1 MEGGVMSTRICRRI
15 FTGLAL
21 ASFAALSTVGSV
33 SAESVNLKLSVETPQ
48 GDPLNVMLRAF
59 AESLENRV
67 GDQVSIE
74 IFDGGVLGDEIA
86 QMELVRAGEVD
97 VVPMG
102 SDVVEIDKHF
112 AIFDMPFLFPDA
124 ATAHRALDGELG
136 TLLASS
142 LREAAGVEVLAFG
155 ELGFRVISNNKRP
168 INTPDD
174 LQGLKLR
181 TPGSKTRILAFQEL
195 GAAPTPMN
203 LGEVY
208 LALKQGALDGQEN
221 PLSVVKEF
229 SFFEVQKYISITRHV
244 YTPITLTMHG
254 KTWDALS
261 AELKE
266 AAKAAAVDAAAET
279 RRLSAESDATLVSEF
294 EAQGV
299 AVNQADVESFK
310 AVTGPIYEKI
320 GEVAGPDFVEKTLAA
335 IN

>member
-1 MEGGVMSTRICRRI
+1 MITRIFRRI
-15 FTGLAL
+15 LACLTL
-21 ASFAALSTVGSV
+21 ASIAALCGIGPA
-33 SAESVNLKLSVETPQ
+33 SADTVNLKLSVETPQ

-59 AESLENRV
+59 AASLEGRV

-124 ATAHRALDGELG
+124 ATAHSALDGELG
-136 TLLASS
+136 TLLSDS

-155 ELGFRVISNNKRP
+155 ELGFRVISKRP
-168 INTPDD
+168 INTPAD
-174 LQGLKLR
+174 LEGLKLR

-229 SFFEVQKYISITRHV
+229 SFFEVQKYVSITRHV

-254 KTWDALS
+254 ETWDSLS
-261 AELKE
+261 PELQG
-266 AAKAAAVDAAAET
+266 AAKAAAADAAAET
-279 RRLSAESDATLVSEF
+279 RRLSAESDASLVSEF
-294 EAQGV
+294 EGHGV
-299 AVNQADVESFK
+299 MVNQADVESFK
-310 AVTGPIYEKI
+310 AVTGPIYMKI
-320 GEVAGPDFVEKTLAA
+320 GEVAGPDFVEKVMASM
-335 IN
+335 N

>member
-1 MEGGVMSTRICRRI
+1 MFSVICRRI
-15 FTGLAL
+15 LASSALVSLAAL
-21 ASFAALSTVGSV
+21 AAVGPA
-33 SAESVNLKLSVETPQ
+33 SADTVNLKLSVETPQ

-59 AESLENRV
+59 AASLENRV

-124 ATAHRALDGELG
+124 ATAHRVLDGELG
-136 TLLASS
+136 TLLANS

-168 INTPDD
+168 INTPAD
-174 LQGLKLR
+174 LDGLKLR

-229 SFFEVQKYISITRHV
+229 SFFEVQKYVSITRHV
-244 YTPITLTMHG
+244 YTPITMTMHG
-254 KTWDALS
+254 KTWESLS
-261 AELKE
+261 PELQE
-266 AAKAAAVDAAAET
+266 AAKAAAADAAAET
-279 RRLSAESDATLVSEF
+279 RRLSAESDASLVSEF
-294 EAQGV
+294 EGHGV
-299 AVNQADVESFK
+299 MVNQADVESFK
-310 AVTGPIYEKI
+310 AVTGPIYMKI
-320 GEVAGPDFVEKTLAA
+320 GEVAGPDFVEKALAA
-335 IN
+335 MN

>member
-1 MEGGVMSTRICRRI
+1 MITRIFRRI
-15 FTGLAL
+15 LAGLTL
-21 ASFAALSTVGSV
+21 ASIAALGGIGPA
-33 SAESVNLKLSVETPQ
+33 SADTVNLKLSVETPQ

-59 AESLENRV
+59 AESLESRV
-67 GDQVSIE
+67 GDQVAIE

-124 ATAHRALDGELG
+124 ATAHAALDGELG
-136 TLLASS
+136 TLLADS
-142 LREAAGVEVLAFG
+142 LRAAAGVEVLGFG

-168 INTPDD
+168 INTPAD
-174 LQGLKLR
+174 LEGLKLR

-229 SFFEVQKYISITRHV
+229 SFFEVQKYVSITRHV

-254 KTWDALS
+254 NTWDSLS
-261 AELKE
+261 PELQE
-266 AAKAAAVDAAAET
+266 AARAAAADAAAET
-279 RRLSAESDATLVSEF
+279 RRLSAESDASLVSEF
-294 EAQGV
+294 EGHGV
-299 AVNQADVESFK
+299 MVNQADVESFK
-310 AVTGPIYEKI
+310 AVTGPIYMKI
-320 GEVAGPDFVEKTLAA
+320 GEVAGPDFVEKVMASM
-335 IN
+335 N

>member
-1 MEGGVMSTRICRRI
+1 MFSVICRRI
-15 FTGLAL
+15 L
-21 ASFAALSTVGSV
+21 ASSVLVSLAMLSAVGPASADTVG
-33 SAESVNLKLSVETPQ
+33 LKLSVETPQ

-59 AESLENRV
+59 AESLESRV

-136 TLLASS
+136 TLLADS

-168 INTPDD
+168 INTPAD
-174 LQGLKLR
+174 LDGLKLR

-229 SFFEVQKYISITRHV
+229 SFFEVQKYVSITRHV
-244 YTPITLTMHG
+244 YTPITMTMHG
-254 KTWDALS
+254 KTWESLS
-261 AELKE
+261 PELQE
-266 AAKAAAVDAAAET
+266 AAKAAAADAAAET
-279 RRLSAESDATLVSEF
+279 RRLSAESDASLVSEF
-294 EAQGV
+294 EGHGV
-299 AVNQADVESFK
+299 MVNQADVESFK
-310 AVTGPIYEKI
+310 AVTGPIYMKI
-320 GEVAGPDFVEKTLAA
+320 GEVAGPDFVEKALAA
-335 IN
+335 MN

>member
-1 MEGGVMSTRICRRI
+1 MITRIFGR
-15 FTGLAL
+15 TLASLAL
-21 ASFAALSTVGSV
+21 ASFAALSGVGPA
-33 SAESVNLKLSVETPQ
+33 SADTVNLKLSVETPQ

-59 AESLENRV
+59 ADSLTNRV
-67 GDQVSIE
+67 GDKVSIE

-86 QMELVRAGEVD
+86 QMELVRVGEVD

-136 TLLASS
+136 TLLADS

-168 INTPDD
+168 INTPSD
-174 LQGLKLR
+174 LEGLKLR

-229 SFFEVQKYISITRHV
+229 SFFEVQKYVSITRHV

-254 KTWDALS
+254 KTWDSLS
-261 AELKE
+261 PELQE
-266 AAKAAAVDAAAET
+266 AAKAAAVDASAET
-279 RRLSAESDATLVSEF
+279 RRLSAESDASLVSEF

-335 IN
+335 INQP

>member
-1 MEGGVMSTRICRRI
+1 MIRCIFRRI
-15 FTGLAL
+15 LASLAL
-21 ASFAALSTVGSV
+21 ASFAALFATGPV
-33 SAESVNLKLSVETPQ
+33 SADTVNLKLSVETPQ

-59 AESLENRV
+59 AESLGNRV

-112 AIFDMPFLFPDA
+112 AIFDLPFLFPDA
-124 ATAHRALDGELG
+124 ATAHSALDGELG
-136 TLLASS
+136 THLADS
-142 LREAAGVEVLAFG
+142 LREVAGVEVLAFG

-168 INTPDD
+168 INTPED
-174 LQGLKLR
+174 LKGLKLR
-181 TPGSKTRILAFQEL
+181 TPGSKTRILAFQAL

-254 KTWDALS
+254 KTWDSLS
-261 AELKE
+261 PELQA
-266 AAKAAAVDAAAET
+266 AAKAAAADAAAQT
-279 RRLSAESDATLVSEF
+279 RRLSAESDASLVSEF

-299 AVNQADVESFK
+299 EVNQADVESFK

-320 GEVAGPDFVEKTLAA
+320 GEIAGPDFVEKTMAA

>member
-1 MEGGVMSTRICRRI
+1 MMTRVCRRI
-15 FTGLAL
+15 LACLTL
-21 ASFAALSTVGSV
+21 ASIAALSGIGPASADAV
-33 SAESVNLKLSVETPQ
+33 SLKLSVETPQ

-59 AESLENRV
+59 AASLENRV

-136 TLLASS
+136 TLLADS
-142 LREAAGVEVLAFG
+142 LRAAAGVEVLAFG

-168 INTPDD
+168 INTPAD
-174 LQGLKLR
+174 LEGLKLR

-229 SFFEVQKYISITRHV
+229 SFFEVQKYVSITRHV

-254 KTWDALS
+254 KTWESLS
-261 AELKE
+261 PELQE
-266 AAKAAAVDAAAET
+266 AAKAAGADAAAET
-279 RRLSAESDATLVSEF
+279 RRLSAESDASLVSEF
-294 EAQGV
+294 EGHGV
-299 AVNQADVESFK
+299 MVNQADVESFK
-310 AVTGPIYEKI
+310 AVTGPIYMKI
-320 GEVAGPDFVEKTLAA
+320 GEVAGPDFVEKVMASM
-335 IN
+335 N

>member
-1 MEGGVMSTRICRRI
+1 MTTLVCKRI
-15 FTGLAL
+15 FTGLVL
-21 ASFAALSTVGSV
+21 ASFAALAALGPAR
-33 SAESVNLKLSVETPQ
+33 AEPVMLKLSVETPQ

-59 AESLENRV
+59 ADSLEQRA
-67 GDQVSIE
+67 GDGVSVE

-136 TLLASS
+136 MLLADS

-155 ELGFRVISNNKRP
+155 ELGFRVISNNVRP
-168 INTPDD
+168 INSPED
-174 LQGLKLR
+174 LKGLKLR
-181 TPGSKTRILAFQEL
+181 TPGSQTRILAFREL

-229 SFFEVQKYISITRHV
+229 SFFEVQKYVSITRHV

-254 KTWDALS
+254 ATWASLS
-261 AELKE
+261 PELQQ
-266 AAKAAAVDAAAET
+266 AAKAAASDAAAAT
-279 RRLSAESDATLVSEF
+279 RRLSAESDASLVAEF
-294 EAQGV
+294 EQAGV
-299 AVNQADVESFK
+299 EVNQADVESFK
-310 AVTGPIYEKI
+310 AVTPPIYEMI
-320 GEVAGPDFVEKTLAA
+320 GEVAGPDFVEKALAA
-335 IN
+335 IQ

>member
-1 MEGGVMSTRICRRI
+1 MTTLVCKRI
-15 FTGLAL
+15 FTGLVL
-21 ASFAALSTVGSV
+21 ASFAALAALGPAR
-33 SAESVNLKLSVETPQ
+33 AEPVMLKLSVETPQ

-59 AESLENRV
+59 ADSLEQRA
-67 GDQVSIE
+67 GDGVSVE

-136 TLLASS
+136 MLLADS

-155 ELGFRVISNNKRP
+155 ELGFRVISNNVRP
-168 INTPDD
+168 INSPED
-174 LQGLKLR
+174 LKGLKLR
-181 TPGSKTRILAFQEL
+181 TPGSQTRILAFREL

-229 SFFEVQKYISITRHV
+229 SFFEVQKYVSITRHV

-254 KTWDALS
+254 ATWASLS
-261 AELKE
+261 PELQQ
-266 AAKAAAVDAAAET
+266 AAKAAASDAAAAT
-279 RRLSAESDATLVSEF
+279 RRLSADSDASLVAEF
-294 EAQGV
+294 EQAGV
-299 AVNQADVESFK
+299 EVNQADVESFK
-310 AVTGPIYEKI
+310 AVTPPIYEMI
-320 GEVAGPDFVEKTLAA
+320 GEVAGPDFVEKALAA
-335 IN
+335 IQ

>member
-1 MEGGVMSTRICRRI
+1 MNRCIFRRI
-15 FTGLAL
+15 LASLAL
-21 ASFAALSTVGSV
+21 SFFAALLATGPV
-33 SAESVNLKLSVETPQ
+33 SADTVNLKLSVETPQ

-59 AESLENRV
+59 AESLGNRV

-124 ATAHRALDGELG
+124 ATAHGALDGELG
-136 TLLASS
+136 TLLADS

-155 ELGFRVISNNKRP
+155 ELGFRVISNNRGP

-174 LQGLKLR
+174 LKGLKLR

-244 YTPITLTMHG
+244 YTPITMTMHG
-254 KTWDALS
+254 KTWDSLS
-261 AELKE
+261 PELQE
-266 AAKAAAVDAAAET
+266 AAKAAAADAAAQT
-279 RRLSAESDATLVSEF
+279 RRLSADSDASLVSEF

-320 GEVAGPDFVEKTLAA
+320 GEVAGPDFVEKALAA